1 MSRTVLKPRLLVD
14 CACDVGENPLW
25 HPFEKRVYWVDIP
38 RGRLHR
44 HDPATGQN
52 DMFELGAAIG
62 GFTVQSDGAL
72 LLFMARGAVMRWQ
85 DGRTTPVID
94 SLPDEHDN
102 RFNDVIADPEGRV
115 FCGTMTAPSHSGR
128 LYRLDRD
135 RTVTQILDGIGTS
148 NGMGFTPDLRQL
160 YYTDT
165 GPRNIYLF
173 DYARATGTLGN
184 QRVFQHI
191 DDGRG
196 RPDGLTVDAE
206 GCVWSARWDGYGLIR
221 YAPDGS
227 ELAWFDLPARNV
239 SSLAFGGDDGTDIF
253 ITTAGLN
260 NPEANGEHAG
270 ALFHMNI
277 GVRGR
282 PEFFSRIT
290 VP

>member
-1 MSRTVLKPRLLVD
+1 MPRNIRQPRLLVD

-25 HPFEKRVYWVDIP
+25 HPVEKRIYWVDIP
-38 RGRLHR
+38 RGRVHR
-44 HDPATGQN
+44 HDPATGRTEAF
-52 DMFELGAAIG
+52 DHGAAIG
-62 GFTVQSDGAL
+62 GFTIEADGAL
-72 LLFMARGAVMRWQ
+72 LLFMAGGAVMRWQ
-85 DGRTTPVID
+85 AGQTTPVID
-94 SLPDEHDN
+94 GLPDEQDN

-115 FCGTMTAPSHSGR
+115 FCGTMTAPSHAGR
-128 LYRLDRD
+128 LYRLDHD
-135 RTVTQILDGIGTS
+135 RAITQLLDGIGTS

-165 GPRNIYLF
+165 RPANIYIF
-173 DYARATGTLGN
+173 DYDRATGAITN
-184 QRVFQHI
+184 QRLFRHV

-196 RPDGLTVDAE
+196 RPDGLTVDSE
-206 GCVWSARWDGYGLIR
+206 GCVWSARWGGYGLIR

-227 ELAWFDLPARNV
+227 ELAWYDLPARNV
-239 SSLAFGGDDGTDIF
+239 SSLAFGGDEGTDIF

-260 NPEANGEHAG
+260 NAEANGEDAG
-270 ALFHMNI
+270 GLFHMNV